1 MTALPPPA
9 ADTPSSP
16 VVGPQW
22 LFLVTM
28 AGLGMVGPF
37 SIDTIFPAFARME
50 AEWGVSELA
59 LQQLVSVYLL
69 SFAVMSLLHGPLS
82 DALGRKPVII
92 GGSILFIAASVGC
105 ALSPNLPVLLFFRAI
120 QGLSAGA
127 GMIISRAMVRDVF
140 ADDQA
145 QRTMSHIAMIFGLA
159 PAIAPIIG
167 GWLLATGSWR
177 GIFWFLTGFG
187 VVILLLVIFGLAET
201 HPAERRSK
209 FDGRSLVAGLTSVW
223 RNPNGRRLAFT
234 GMFNFAGMF
243 LYISSAPLF
252 VLKLLDKGEQDFWI
266 LFVPLI
272 SGIVIGSWVS
282 GVLAGRMS
290 GRRLASLGYL
300 ISLGAGVVN
309 LLFALLPAT
318 RALPWAVLPLPFYS
332 FGIALAFPIL
342 TLAMLDLFPHARGSA
357 SSVQSF
363 VQLLANAGIAGI
375 LAPAVA
381 FSQPSLA
388 ATALVLTVIAWWL
401 WRRHL
406 SVTHVEPIASKDA
419 AAYEPTEDM

>member
-1 MTALPPPA
+1 MTALPPTT
-9 ADTPSSP
+9 ADTASSP
-16 VVGPQW
+16 GVGPQW
-22 LFLVTM
+22 LFLVIM

-37 SIDTIFPAFARME
+37 SIDTIFPAFAQME

-105 ALSPNLPVLLFFRAI
+105 ALSPSLPVLLFFRAI

-127 GMIISRAMVRDVF
+127 GMIISRAMVRDVYQ
-140 ADDQA
+140 ADQA

-167 GWLLATGSWR
+167 GWLLASGSWR

-187 VVILLLVIFGLAET
+187 VVILLLVIFALAET
-201 HPAERRSK
+201 HPVELRSK
-209 FDGRSLVAGLTSVW
+209 FDGRTLVAGLTGVW

-252 VLKLLDKGEQDFWI
+252 VLKLLGLGEQDFWI

-282 GVLAGRMS
+282 GLLTGRMS

-300 ISLGAGVVN
+300 ISLGAGAVN
-309 LLFALLPAT
+309 LLFALIPAT

-342 TLAMLDLFPHARGSA
+342 TLAMLDLFPNARGSA

-388 ATALVLTVIAWWL
+388 ATALLLTVVAWWL

-406 SVTHVEPIASKDA
+406 SVTHVEPTATKDA